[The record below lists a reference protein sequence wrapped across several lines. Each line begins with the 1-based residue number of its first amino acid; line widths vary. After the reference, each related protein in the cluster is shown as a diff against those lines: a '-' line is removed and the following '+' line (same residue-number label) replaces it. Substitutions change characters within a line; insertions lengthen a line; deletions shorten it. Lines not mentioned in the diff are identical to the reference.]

1 MAVIVA
7 PSVLAANFSD
17 FAGAVREIDG
27 SQAPWVHLDVMDGR
41 FVPNLTFG
49 PKLVEDLR
57 PLSGAFFDVHLM
69 TAEPD
74 SLIPAFAKA
83 GADQISFHIE
93 AVVHAHRTL
102 ERIRELGKAAGI
114 SIVPSTPVS
123 AIGELLPFLD
133 YVLVMTV
140 NPGFG
145 GQTLIPQCLDKVRL
159 LAKLREAGGYN
170 YRIAVDGGVNPETA
184 ACIRDAG
191 TDVLVTGSAF
201 FRALDKKALVRG
213 LAGISNSEFKKNDS
227 ST

>member
-1 MAVIVA
+1 MIPVMGTVIVA
-7 PSVLAANFSD
+7 PSVLSADFSD
-17 FAGAVREIDG
+17 LAGALREIDG
-27 SQAPWVHLDVMDGR
+27 SLAPWVHLDVMDGR

-69 TAEPD
+69 IADPD
-74 SLIPAFAKA
+74 SLIPVFAKA

-102 ERIRELGKAAGI
+102 QRIRELGKKAGI

-123 AIGELLPFLD
+123 AIGELLPFVD

-145 GQTLIPQCLDKVRL
+145 GQTLIPPCLDKIRL
-159 LAKLREAGGYN
+159 LAKLREQGHYD

-184 ACIRDAG
+184 ASVRAAG

-201 FRALDKKALVRG
+201 FRASDKKGFVRE
-213 LAGISNSEFKKNDS
+213 LAGA
-227 ST
+227 